1 MENNMK
7 FQNSSPYMTGSTAT
21 ASSSVPTLVLAEAK
35 KEQTEK
41 PKAGNR
47 CTACPKKLGLT
58 DMNCR
63 CGHRFCA
70 THRIPE
76 AHACSYDYRAAAAA
90 LLTAQLPRVVGDKI
104 ERI

>member
-1 MENNMK
+1 MK

-21 ASSSVPTLVLAEAK
+21 ATAATAVPVMSLTEA
-35 KEQTEK
+35 K

-47 CTACPKKLGLT
+47 CTACTKKLGLT

-70 THRIPE
+70 IHRIPE
-76 AHACSYDYRAAAAA
+76 SHACTYDYRAAAAT

>member
-1 MENNMK
+1 MK
-7 FQNSSPYMTGSTAT
+7 FHSSSPYMTGAAATAT
-21 ASSSVPTLVLAEAK
+21 AIPTLALAEAK
-35 KEQTEK
+35 KEQTEQTAK

-47 CTACPKKLGLT
+47 CTACTKKLGLT

-70 THRIPE
+70 AHRIPE
-76 AHACSYDYRAAAAA
+76 AHACTYDYRAAAAA